1 MRVFSTKYIK
11 GSQMAEA
18 KKEPKEQVEDVAT
31 YIVTRKRDNTNVSF
45 VYVCVVG
52 TTGETISTKVPMDV
66 EVELDANVV
75 KSIKSKKDMVRV
87 PAPKDRSTGETLK
100 AMPTYS
106 IEKVSK

>member
-1 MRVFSTKYIK
+1 MRVFSTKYTK

-18 KKEPKEQVEDVAT
+18 KKEPKEQVDT
-31 YIVTRKRDNTNVSF
+31 YIVTRKRDNTNVTF